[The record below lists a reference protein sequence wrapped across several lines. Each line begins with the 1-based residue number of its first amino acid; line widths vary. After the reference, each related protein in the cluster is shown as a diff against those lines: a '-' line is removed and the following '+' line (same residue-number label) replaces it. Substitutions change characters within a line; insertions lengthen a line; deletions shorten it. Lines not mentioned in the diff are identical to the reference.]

1 MSEDKE
7 KAPEEKEGKA
17 EKAEEKK
24 SGKEGEAGEGA
35 KPKAETKGEAEAGK
49 EVKGKEAGGEEKVV
63 EAKEGEKPV
72 EAKEEGEKAAKKKK
86 PGKLAVLHVYS
97 SKNDTII
104 TATDISGAETLSW
117 ASGGMMVKS
126 SREEGKPYAAMQAAQ
141 KIVNDLR
148 ERGVDTVHI
157 KIRAPGGNGSKTPG
171 GGAQAVVRTVARMK
185 MRVGRIED
193 VTPIPT
199 DSMKRAG
206 GRRGRRV

>member
-1 MSEDKE
+1 MKVGIMSEE
-7 KAPEEKEGKA
+7 KSKDAPEKKADVAKESAGEEAKGEEKTAKKETEVKKEETKTQGAKA
-17 EKAEEKK
+17 EAPKK
-24 SGKEGEAGEGA
+24 D
-35 KPKAETKGEAEAGK
+35 
-49 EVKGKEAGGEEKVV
+49 EKVV
-63 EAKEGEKPV
+63 EAAPEEKP
-72 EAKEEGEKAAKKKK
+72 EEETAKKKK
-86 PGKLAVLHVYS
+86 PGKLAVVHVYS

-104 TATDISGAETLSW
+104 TATDISGAETLAW

-141 KIVNDLR
+141 KIVKDLK
-148 ERGVDTVHI
+148 EKGVDTVHI

-171 GGAQAVVRTVARMK
+171 GGAQAVVRTIARMK

>member
-1 MSEDKE
+1 MS
-7 KAPEEKEGKA
+7 EEKEKSA
-17 EKAEEKK
+17 EKKEEVAAKEKK
-24 SGKEGEAGEGA
+24 ETAQANEEAPA
-35 KPKAETKGEAEAGK
+35 KAQK
-49 EVKGKEAGGEEKVV
+49 EEKVV
-63 EAKEGEKPV
+63 EASAPRDGATEKP
-72 EAKEEGEKAAKKKK
+72 AKKKK
-86 PGKLAVLHVYS
+86 AGKLAVVHVYS

-148 ERGVDTVHI
+148 EKGVDTVHI

-171 GGAQAVVRTVARMK
+171 GGAQAVVRTIARMK